1 MKIADYFGSN
11 LVVLVLNAAT
21 LLALSATL
29 SLPSFAM
36 IAVFQSILFIAI
48 PLQSFQ
54 SAPLNAT
61 LVAKGEYSEGFQ
73 ASQQIV
79 SFSMFGAMASI
90 SIGLWV
96 VSVMETQITLLVL
109 ASIGVGYLRSL
120 YTYHDNY
127 LIQTGESA
135 QYRNWRI
142 LNAALVFM
150 FSVGLALFWD
160 SGWARVLG
168 VLSGE
173 LLVFAFRAP
182 KFIVRLSKFDK
193 REVKRILRF
202 GAPLLPVALLSWVN
216 FQSDRYVLST
226 FFERD
231 LAGFYAIVFW
241 SLAILNSFFASLKS
255 IYVPGFRQMVADG
268 YRFSDAIW
276 KTKAYFVWSLLVSVV
291 AVFGI
296 FYLLPFFVE
305 FHDDGFLWNL
315 LLLVFGLM
323 FFNLGIFG
331 TSMVEMAERSIF
343 RFWVV
348 FLSALVHAPF
358 LALAIHQR
366 VSEFLFCGYF
376 LGFFVQ
382 FVGFTVAG
390 RWFSTRGEVR

>member
-1 MKIADYFGSN
+1 MKVADYFGSN
-11 LVVLVLNAAT
+11 IVVLALNTAT
-21 LLALSATL
+21 LLLLSATL
-29 SLPSFAM
+29 SLPAFAM

-48 PLQSFQ
+48 PIQSFQ

-79 SFSMFGAMASI
+79 SFSMFCVLASI
-90 SIGLWV
+90 SIGLWAV
-96 VSVMETQITLLVL
+96 TVIATQMALLFL

-142 LNAALVFM
+142 LNAVLVFL
-150 FSVGLALFWD
+150 FSVGLALVWD

-168 VLSGE
+168 VLAGE
-173 LLVFAFRAP
+173 LLVFPIRAP
-182 KFIVRLSKFDK
+182 KFIVKLSKFDR
-193 REVKRILRF
+193 REIRRILRF
-202 GAPLLPVALLSWVN
+202 GGPLLPVALLSWVN

-226 FFERD
+226 FFDKE

-241 SLAILNSFFASLKS
+241 SLAILNNFFVSLKS
-255 IYVPGFRQMVADG
+255 IYIPGFRQMVADG
-268 YRFSDAIW
+268 YRFSGAIW
-276 KTKAYFVWSLLVSVV
+276 NTKAYFVLSILVSVV
-291 AVFGI
+291 SVVGI

-305 FHDDGFLWNL
+305 YHDDGFLGNL

-331 TSMVEMAERSIF
+331 TSMVEMAELSIF

-348 FLSALVHAPF
+348 FSSALVHAPF
-358 LALAIHQR
+358 LALAIHQS
-366 VSEFLFCGYF
+366 VPEFLFYGYF

-382 FVGFTVAG
+382 FVGFTVVG
-390 RWFSTRGEVR
+390 RWLYARGETR